1 MRHDLGNRFDIGA
14 HASLMNSWQAHA
26 HAASYGASVGFSPV
40 TNLWLGVGYNLA
52 GFRDRD
58 FTSANATAK
67 GWYLYLRMK
76 ADQGEKDT
84 TAKRQVMFEEVNR

>member
-1 MRHDLGNRFDIGA
+1 M
-14 HASLMNSWQAHA
+14 
-26 HAASYGASVGFSPV
+26 

-58 FTSANATAK
+58 FTSAKATAK

-76 ADQGEKDT
+76 ADQGEKDIT
-84 TAKRQVMFEEVNR
+84 TQRQVMFEDIAR